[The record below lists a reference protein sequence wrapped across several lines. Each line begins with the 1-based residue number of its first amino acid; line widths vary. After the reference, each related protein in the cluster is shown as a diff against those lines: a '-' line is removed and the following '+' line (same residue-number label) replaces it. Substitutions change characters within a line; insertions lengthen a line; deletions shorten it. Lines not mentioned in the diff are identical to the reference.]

1 MHEFEGILILLGI
14 ALAISG
20 PAAFIM
26 ALVSLLKSNQLKSEL
41 ERIQFELT
49 RQRYR
54 ADSMPVVK
62 TPEAKAPVPVKVSSP
77 DELRFAE
84 PVELDKPIPAQPTV
98 QEQDEVI
105 RAAAHTVSNAACY
118 TPSPISKPVFEP
130 AAIREGLESRIGT
143 QWLLVA
149 GIITVIIAVIFFLKY
164 AFDNHWLEP
173 KARVILAIVGG
184 FISLAIG
191 ELTRRRGYDVVAKG
205 VTALGF
211 GILYAA
217 VFSAYKLHGLI
228 EPTTAFGLAIA
239 ITAGAMAYAV
249 GLNEILIAFLSLLG
263 GYLTPILVTTGKN
276 TPNAL
281 FGYLLVLG
289 AGAMVCAA
297 FRRWRAINILS
308 FVGTLLLYTMWFENF
323 IRPIMPYAE
332 AHPSKFFVAELWLWI
347 FFVLYLVMPVLH
359 SLVRK
364 VQSQEEDILLT
375 LTNGI
380 ATFYYLWTMLF
391 EHHRSLLAAETAIL
405 GAAYLA
411 VMTIAYFRNRADG
424 NMRATLL
431 VIGLSFITGAMGLYF
446 KAYALPMSFAIEGV
460 VLTAAGL
467 WFASILTLGAGFIAF
482 GLAAIRLLWLLPL
495 HTDEF
500 RPILNGPFGSWMFL
514 AAGLFA
520 CHWLY
525 RLKKDRDID
534 HRRSLSELMFVAA
547 AGVAAAVG
555 VLEWHCYWNY
565 NTSIGDTLA
574 DAKTVQGVLYAL
586 SILVVLVL
594 LRPFS
599 PDGLFCRVASA
610 AAAVI
615 VSLLAVFSIELLY
628 PSAFWM
634 ILNAGFAA
642 QCAAVAAIF
651 IAAVLYR
658 RQLSGGLSPAWYQSM
673 ALIGVIVLW
682 LVLSEQ
688 LYTYWYCQN
697 EYGIGVL
704 NWKFKA
710 NLSLSLL
717 WAAYASAML
726 IVGFWKR
733 LTIVRFLALGLFGIL
748 LIKIFIVDM
757 ATVKSIYRILAFMAT
772 GLTLVGVSYWYQFLK
787 KQGFFEAMQSSQEQH
802 KKII

>member
-1 MHEFEGILILLGI
+1 MSEFEGILILLGVG
-14 ALAISG
+14 LAISG

-26 ALVSLLKSNQLKSEL
+26 ALISLTKSNQLKAEL
-41 ERIQFELT
+41 ERLQFELT

-54 ADSMPVVK
+54 TDYVPPEKPAEVK
-62 TPEAKAPVPVKVSSP
+62 IPEPVKASPP

-84 PVELDKPIPAQPTV
+84 PVELDKPLPAQQPEI
-98 QEQDEVI
+98 Q
-105 RAAAHTVSNAACY
+105 
-118 TPSPISKPVFEP
+118 EP
-130 AAIREGLESRIGT
+130 AVSVPTPAEIPIKPKPFTLPTEQFIPRQTASHEGLESRIGT
-143 QWLLVA
+143 RWLLTA

-173 KARVILAIVGG
+173 RARVILAVVGGIIALIVGE
-184 FISLAIG
+184 F
-191 ELTRRRGYDVVAKG
+191 TRRRGYDIVAKG

-228 EPTTAFGLAIA
+228 EPETAFGLAIA

-276 TPNAL
+276 TPNIL
-281 FGYLLVLG
+281 FGYLLILG
-289 AGAMVCAA
+289 SGAMICAA

-308 FVGTLLLYTMWFENF
+308 FIGTFLLYTMWFENF
-323 IRPIMPYAE
+323 IRPIMPYAD
-332 AHPSKFFVAELWLWI
+332 AHPTRFFVAELWLWV
-347 FFVLYLVMPVLH
+347 FFALYLIMPVLH

-391 EHHRSLLAAETAIL
+391 QGYRNWLAAETAVL

-411 VMTIAYFRNRADG
+411 VMAIAYFRNSTD
-424 NMRATLL
+424 NKMRAVLL

-446 KAYALPMSFAIEGV
+446 KAYALPMSFVIEGL
-460 VLTAAGL
+460 VLTTAGL
-467 WFASILTLGAGFIAF
+467 WFASVLTQGAGFIAF
-482 GLAAIRLLWLLPL
+482 GLAVIRLLTLLPL
-495 HTDEF
+495 HEGGF
-500 RPILNGPFGSWMFL
+500 RPIFNGPFGSWIFA
-514 AAGLFA
+514 AAGLFV
-520 CHWLY
+520 CHWFY
-525 RLKKDRDID
+525 RFKKEQNPELC
-534 HRRSLSELMFVAA
+534 RSLSELMFIAA
-547 AGVAAAVG
+547 AGVAAGAG
-555 VLEWHCYWNY
+555 ILEWHCHWNY
-565 NTSIGDTLA
+565 NTSISDTLA

-586 SILVVLVL
+586 SIVVVLVL

-599 PDGLFCRVASA
+599 PDGPFCRVASA

-634 ILNAGFAA
+634 VFNAGFAA
-642 QCAAVAAIF
+642 QFAAVAAIF
-651 IAAVLYR
+651 IAAMLYR
-658 RQLSGGLSPAWYQSM
+658 RKTHADDLSPKWYQSM
-673 ALIGVIVLW
+673 ALIGVVVLW
-682 LVLSEQ
+682 AVLSEQ

-697 EYGIGVL
+697 EYGLGVL

-726 IVGFWKR
+726 IVGFWKW
-733 LTIVRFLALGLFGIL
+733 LTVMRFLALGLFGL
-748 LIKIFIVDM
+748 LLLKIFIVDM

-787 KQGFFEAMQSSQEQH
+787 KQGFFEAMENKQEQH
-802 KKII
+802 V